1 MHQLSLTVLVAS
13 YCASKGA
20 VSNLTRQMAL
30 DYAPDNIHINALCPG
45 CGFSWIRLFFSHT
58 DIYADTQ
65 TAIFKE
71 TTTNLTPWED
81 LRRRHPLKGPG
92 MPEDIARMAV
102 VLASDDA
109 NWVTG
114 ICLPVDGGY
123 TAR

>member
-1 MHQLSLTVLVAS
+1 MLSALDVGDLIPSFNELSLT
-13 YCASKGA
+13 
-20 VSNLTRQMAL
+20 
-30 DYAPDNIHINALCPG
+30 
-45 CGFSWIRLFFSHT
+45 
-58 DIYADTQ
+58 DIDTQ

-81 LRRRHPLKGPG
+81 LKRRHPLKGPG
-92 MPEDIARMAV
+92 MPEDIARIAV

-114 ICLPVDGGY
+114 VCLPVDGGY